1 MDKKYKWYLKI
12 FYTNGR
18 VEKGFIMSE
27 YDRSGDLIGSLFGDG
42 LKPFT
47 VNTLGGRGQSVINTS
62 KVLSVCV
69 YANKHFRD

>member
-1 MDKKYKWYLKI
+1 MDKKYKWYVKI
-12 FYTNGR
+12 IYVNGR

-27 YDRSGDLIGSLFGDG
+27 FDKSGDLIGFLFGDEF
-42 LKPFT
+42 KPFT